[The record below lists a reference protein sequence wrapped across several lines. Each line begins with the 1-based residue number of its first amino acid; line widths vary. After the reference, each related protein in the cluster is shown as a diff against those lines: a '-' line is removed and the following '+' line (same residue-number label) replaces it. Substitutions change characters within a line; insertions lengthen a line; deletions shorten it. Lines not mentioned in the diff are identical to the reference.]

1 MNPQRLNEEFK
12 VNKSVLEEMR
22 GQVDVYR
29 NDGKIEA
36 AKRYEDQIN
45 LLRERFVALEGKL
58 EQFTS
63 PQAAYESRL
72 NRAMGELKN
81 IERYACV
88 LDPASADPQHVEDQY
103 QRCLRLY
110 RQLSEVKS
118 ETEYIIKSGR
128 KLCEETDT
136 RNPKQ
141 LNQRIDALKHLY
153 NSLGEHVTQS
163 KLALEDLKK
172 LNVILRNNL
181 NKVRQFLDERENTA
195 PQKEQVHIKVSDAEE
210 ALIKS
215 NELFEEYRKKCDP
228 IYLEELK
235 DEVESC
241 NRRLW
246 SVLSLDVEKVLREMR
261 ETLQNLENLSPETL
275 K

>member
-1 MNPQRLNEEFK
+1 
-12 VNKSVLEEMR
+12 MR

-45 LLRERFVALEGKL
+45 LLQEKFQSLQGKL

-88 LDPASADPQHVEDQY
+88 LDPASAGPQHVEDQY

-118 ETEYIIKSGR
+118 ETEHIIKSGR
-128 KLCEETDT
+128 KLCDEKDT

-141 LNQRIDALKHLY
+141 LNQRIDAIKYLY

-163 KLALEDLKK
+163 KVALEDLRK
-172 LNVILRNNL
+172 LNVSLRDNL
-181 NKVRQFLDERENTA
+181 NRVVQFLDERENSA
-195 PQKEQVHIKVSDAEE
+195 PQKDEIHVTVSEAEE

-228 IYLEELK
+228 MYLEELK

-261 ETLQNLENLSPETL
+261 STLQNLENLSPDTL

>member
-1 MNPQRLNEEFK
+1 
-12 VNKSVLEEMR
+12 MR
-22 GQVDVYR
+22 GQVDIYK
-29 NDGKIEA
+29 NDGKLEA

-45 LLRERFVALEGKL
+45 LLQERFGSLQGKL

-63 PQAAYESRL
+63 PQGAYESRL

-88 LDPASADPQHVEDQY
+88 VDPASAGPQHVEDQY
-103 QRCLRLY
+103 TRCLRLY

-118 ETEYIIKSGR
+118 ETEHIIKSGR
-128 KLCEETDT
+128 KLCEEKDT
-136 RNPKQ
+136 RDPKQ
-141 LNQRIDALKHLY
+141 LNQRIDVLKFLY

-163 KLALEDLKK
+163 KAALEDLRK
-172 LNVILRNNL
+172 LNAVLRENL
-181 NKVRQFLDERENTA
+181 NKVVQFLDERENSA
-195 PQKEQVHIKVSDAEE
+195 PQKDKVHVTVSDAEE
-210 ALIKS
+210 ALIKA
-215 NELFEEYRKKCDP
+215 NQMFEEYQKKCDV

-235 DEVESC
+235 DEVEAC

-261 ETLQNLENLSPETL
+261 CTLQNLENLSPETL

>member
-1 MNPQRLNEEFK
+1 MTLQRLSEEFK
-12 VNKSVLEEMR
+12 ANKTVLEEMR

-36 AKRYEDQIN
+36 AKRYDDQIN
-45 LLRERFVALEGKL
+45 LLQERFGALQVKL

-81 IERYACV
+81 IERHACV
-88 LDPASADPQHVEDQY
+88 LDPASAGPQHVEDQY

-118 ETEYIIKSGR
+118 ETEHIIKSGR
-128 KLCEETDT
+128 KLCEEKDT

-141 LNQRIDALKHLY
+141 LNQRIDAIKHLY

-163 KLALEDLKK
+163 KAALEDLRR
-172 LNVILRNNL
+172 LNVALRENL
-181 NKVRQFLDERENTA
+181 NRVSQFLDERENSA
-195 PQKEQVHIKVSDAEE
+195 PQKDKVHVTVSEAEE

-215 NELFEEYRKKCDP
+215 NELFEDYRKKCDP

-235 DEVESC
+235 DEVELC

-261 ETLQNLENLSPETL
+261 STLQNLENLSPDTL